1 MSAARLRLV
10 ECRAILGGQYD
21 ALRVV
26 WDEQATDK
34 DRRLLLAMAGK
45 NRVSCQSLA
54 GKAWTDLAPALRV
67 EVKQALAKWREW
79 SERLK

>member
-10 ECRAILGGQYD
+10 ECRAILGGEYD
-21 ALRVV
+21 AFRTV

-45 NRVSCQSLA
+45 NRAACQTLS
-54 GKAWTDLAPALRV
+54 GRAWVDLAPEARV
-67 EVKQALAKWREW
+67 EIKSAMRKWREW
-79 SERLK
+79 SERLQ